1 MGFTTDRTGGGEV
14 MWQLA
19 YKSLSTGIGL
29 NAQAARPTG
38 DIIDLRIFDLSA
50 GGIEITN
57 NYSLAVFAQ
66 ESHAYLALNRADN
79 RESIVFEVRDLAAV
93 DAILDSRERAAIAD
107 ILQCLEEGR

>member
-1 MGFTTDRTGGGEV
+1 

-38 DIIDLRIFDLSA
+38 DIVALRIFDLSE

-57 NYSLAVFAQ
+57 TYSLAVFAQ
-66 ESHAYLALNRADN
+66 ESHAYIAINRADM

-93 DAILDSRERAAIAD
+93 DAILDRRAHDALAE
-107 ILQCLEEGR
+107 LLEALRLELAV

>member
-1 MGFTTDRTGGGEV
+1 

-38 DIIDLRIFDLSA
+38 DIIELRIFDLSN

-57 NYSLAVFAQ
+57 AYSLAVFAQ
-66 ESHAYLALNRADN
+66 ESHAYIAINRDDM

-93 DAILDSRERAAIAD
+93 DAILDRHAHAA
-107 ILQCLEEGR
+107 LEELLAALRLELAV